1 MLSVVYD
8 GRCRFCLRS
17 LTLCMRLARRPVF
30 RLYDAND
37 HEAVGA
43 RFPML
48 AGADFDDAMFV
59 VTERG
64 EVFRG
69 FFAFRRMMWES
80 PWLYL
85 LLPLFYAPGASFA
98 GPVVY
103 SWIARHR
110 RRFGCAAVCDLPD
123 SSPRPP
129 KPGA

>member
-1 MLSVVYD
+1 MVSVVYD

-37 HEAVGA
+37 REAVGA

-48 AGADFDDAMFV
+48 AGAGFDDAMFV
-59 VTERG
+59 VTDRG

-80 PWLYL
+80 PWLYP
-85 LLPLFYAPGASFA
+85 LLPLFYAPGASLV
-98 GPVVY
+98 GPRVY
-103 SWIARHR
+103 SWVARNR
-110 RRFGCAAVCDLPD
+110 GSFGCAAACELPD
-123 SSPRPP
+123 TSPRPP
-129 KPGA
+129 EPGA